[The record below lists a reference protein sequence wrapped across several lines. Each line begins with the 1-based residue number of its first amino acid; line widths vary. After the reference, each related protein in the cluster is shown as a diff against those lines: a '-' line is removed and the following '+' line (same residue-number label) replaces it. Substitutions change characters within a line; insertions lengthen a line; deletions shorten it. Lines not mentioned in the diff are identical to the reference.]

1 MKLKLDE
8 NLSERGRALLVA
20 AGHDVSTV
28 ALQQMES
35 APDEAVI
42 EVCRREGRALVT
54 LDLDFANPLDYRPS
68 DYAGIAVLRQPKKA
82 SAEDLLQI
90 IATLAKGLELNP
102 LAGKLWIVEK
112 GRIRIYQQDD
122 EP

>member
-8 NLSERGRALLVA
+8 NLGQRGRALLTA

-28 ALQQMES
+28 ALQRMES
-35 APDEAVI
+35 EPDAAVMDA
-42 EVCRREGRALVT
+42 CRREGRALVT

-68 DYAGIAVLRQPKKA
+68 DYAGIAVLRLPKKA
-82 SAEDLLQI
+82 SAEDLRQTVQTF
-90 IATLAKGLELNP
+90 ARGLDLNP

-112 GRIRIYQQDD
+112 GRIRLYQQDD
-122 EP
+122 EE